1 MCLEFFESLSRD
13 FTSLLDTG
21 EYSDV
26 IIQVGQEPFIKE
38 FRVHSLILRTRSLY
52 FRYAL
57 SNTWAKTKGNYI
69 IFRKPNISPNVFE
82 IILKYIYGAS
92 LKLSEINVKII
103 LEILKAADEL
113 CISELVEHIQEFLL
127 YTPELILSNLVLIH
141 QFVKEYEH
149 FTELQTF
156 CLNTIN
162 QDPAIFFETEDFITI
177 DQSIL
182 LSILKANN
190 LIMKE
195 IDIWNKIVEWGIAQ
209 NPILSHDIE
218 TWTNEQF
225 SIFRN
230 IIQPFIDFIKF
241 SLISPDDFLKKVFPF
256 HQVIGTSSG
265 IGPRDIDSTLI
276 MAKHASL
283 ISGWMINDPQMPSHF
298 EFRLLLRGTRDGFTA
313 ETFHKLCD
321 NKGPTVT
328 ILRVKDT
335 GELLGGYTPTNWD
348 ASLEDFSYSGRS
360 FIFSL
365 GNDNLNDVICSR
377 VNDPNCACY
386 NCEDSGP
393 SFGGAETDLQLWG
406 NFKEECF
413 CRCVKTSYERK
424 IRESE
429 DYFSVDEYE
438 VFQVVRIF

>member
-26 IIQVGQEPFIKE
+26 VIQVGQEPFIRE

-92 LKLSEINVKII
+92 LKLPEISVKII

-113 CISELVEHIQEFLL
+113 CISELIEHIQEFLL
-127 YTPELILSNLVLIH
+127 YNPELILSNLVLIH
-141 QFVKEYEH
+141 QFVNEYEH

-162 QDPAIFFETEDFITI
+162 QDPAIFFEAKDFITI
-177 DQSIL
+177 DQSVL

-209 NPILSHDIE
+209 DPILSHNIE
-218 TWTNEQF
+218 AWTNEQF
-225 SIFRN
+225 SLFR
-230 IIQPFIDFIKF
+230 I
-241 SLISPDDFLKKVFPF
+241 
-256 HQVIGTSSG
+256 IGTSSG

-283 ISGWMINDPQMPSHF
+283 ISGWMINDPQMLSHF

-335 GELLGGYTPTNWD
+335 RELLGGYTPTNWD
-348 ASLEDFSYSGRS
+348 ASLEDFSYSARS

-365 GNDNLNDVICSR
+365 GNDDLNDVICSR

-438 VFQVVRIF
+438 VFQVIRIF